1 MAGSRAPVRWTIA
14 DLELFPDDDWKRYEI
29 IDGELFVAK
38 APGYEHQN
46 ACNECAFA
54 LTEWSHRTGLGKVLP
69 GPGIVF
75 GDADSVIPDL
85 VWVSQER
92 LAAILWDD
100 RHLHGAPELIV
111 EVLSPG
117 ATNERRDR
125 QVKLKLYSARGVRE
139 YWIVDWRTRSVVV
152 YRRRNAR
159 LHLATTLQAEDTLT
173 SPILPGFSLVVA
185 RLFA

>member
-1 MAGSRAPVRWTIA
+1 MAGSAARERWTIA

-38 APGYEHQN
+38 APGYEHQK

-54 LTEWSHRTGLGKVLP
+54 LTEWNHQAGLGEVLP

-85 VWVSQER
+85 VWVSHER

-100 RHLHGAPELIV
+100 GHLHGAPELIV

-117 ATNERRDR
+117 AANERRDR

-159 LHLATTLQAEDTLT
+159 LHLAATLEGEDTLT
-173 SPILPGFSLVVA
+173 SPVLPGFSLEVA